1 MKGLTV
7 GLIMADADRW
17 RALKN
22 AFHSVVGDTALSK
35 LVSTFP
41 RSSALTI
48 PRGCCGGEEF
58 LIVICVCG
66 TARTI
71 ELADR
76 VGGELS
82 IRKSESPSKAG
93 HLEALLHAA
102 DVGMYAAKR
111 RGVTASRNRGLPA
124 PRIPQFLPTTVPP
137 TKATRHPHSESHDD
151 GGDRGAGVAIA
162 AQRKSSD

>member
-1 MKGLTV
+1 VKGLTV

-124 PRIPQFLPTTVPP
+124 PRIP
-137 TKATRHPHSESHDD
+137 
-151 GGDRGAGVAIA
+151 
-162 AQRKSSD
+162 